1 MAVEAGGG
9 RRRRTPGRQDQKQEP
24 HTKLWGINISNSDP
38 RTQRQASHAAQEFW
52 RSCERLSL
60 RPDRRI
66 VPIPCFHLQMLV
78 CDLGFSVTNASR
90 FCSLHAETQTKL
102 CGPGMKPFQLSKN
115 PIQVNLFRQ
124 SYVVAFEIFTAGCD
138 MLVIYYPPTPADSK
152 GDTPGSKSFFGNN
165 NQKKQQVMTSNVSVQ
180 EIAVVDPVRENG
192 RKMPRIWQV

>member
-1 MAVEAGGG
+1 
-9 RRRRTPGRQDQKQEP
+9 
-24 HTKLWGINISNSDP
+24 
-38 RTQRQASHAAQEFW
+38 
-52 RSCERLSL
+52 
-60 RPDRRI
+60 
-66 VPIPCFHLQMLV
+66 MLV

-165 NQKKQQVMTSNVSVQ
+165 NQKKTTSNDKQRFCPRDCGCWPGERKRPKNAENMAGVKQILVQ
-180 EIAVVDPVRENG
+180 YQSWVDGKSRWIGEPVGNLFARIQKG
-192 RKMPRIWQV
+192 R